1 MKLTDMLRQSVD
13 TLWEKEFNHPF
24 VQGIAA
30 GTLPQ
35 KKFQYFMKQ
44 DYLFLVEFSRSIA
57 LAIGKSRTLKEMEW
71 LSHLLNETLQTEMS
85 LHVEYCEE
93 VGISREDL
101 LATAS
106 SPATIGYTNHL
117 IKTAY
122 SLTSLATE
130 VAILP
135 CCWSYAEI
143 GRKLKKIQTADN
155 KPYLSKWIALYSA
168 EEFWI
173 LSTELRT
180 LIDDQASHIDK
191 LEEREL
197 MEIFLKSTHY
207 EYQFWEAA
215 YTLQTW

>member
-1 MKLTDMLRQSVD
+1 
-13 TLWEKEFNHPF
+13 
-24 VQGIAA
+24 
-30 GTLPQ
+30 
-35 KKFQYFMKQ
+35 MKQ
-44 DYLFLVEFSRSIA
+44 DYLFLVEFSRTIA
-57 LAIGKSRTLKEMEW
+57 LAIAKSRTLKEMEW

-101 LATAS
+101 LDTAS

-168 EEFWI
+168 EEFWN

-180 LIDDQASHIDK
+180 LIDEQASHIDK

-207 EYQFWEAA
+207 EYQFWQAA

>member
-1 MKLTDMLRQSVD
+1 
-13 TLWEKEFNHPF
+13 
-24 VQGIAA
+24 
-30 GTLPQ
+30 
-35 KKFQYFMKQ
+35 MKQ
-44 DYLFLVEFSRSIA
+44 DYLFLLEFSRSIA

-122 SLTSLATE
+122 SLTSLSTE

-168 EEFWI
+168 EEFWN

-180 LIDDQASHIDK
+180 LIDEQASHIDK
-191 LEEREL
+191 LE
-197 MEIFLKSTHY
+197 
-207 EYQFWEAA
+207 
-215 YTLQTW
+215 

>member
-13 TLWEKEFNHPF
+13 SLWEREFNHPF
-24 VQGIAA
+24 VQGIAN
-30 GTLPQ
+30 GTLSQ

-44 DYLFLVEFSRSIA
+44 DYLFLIEFSRSIA
-57 LAIGKSRTLKEMEW
+57 LAIAKSRTLKEMEW

-143 GRKLKKIQTADN
+143 GHKLKNIETANN
-155 KPYLSKWIALYSA
+155 KPHLSKWIALYST
-168 EEFWI
+168 EDFRL
-173 LSTELRT
+173 LSKELRA
-180 LIDDQASHIDK
+180 LIDEQATNMDK
-191 LEEREL
+191 REEREL
-197 MEIFLKSTHY
+197 MEIFLKSTQY
-207 EYQFWEAA
+207 EYQFWQAA